1 MSKTEDNVNYEQL
14 IKDRDKLIKEVR
26 ALEREVMRDRSN
38 DCKLSYPPVP
48 EYTAKLLQLG
58 MICELMA
65 EKYKWQPTESESSS

>member
-26 ALEREVMRDRSN
+26 SLEREVMRDRSN

-58 MICELMA
+58 LLCQLMS
-65 EKYKWQPTESESSS
+65 EKYKWQPTESSS